1 MKHLYLIY
9 IATFLSLTSLRAQTL
24 EGGFTILGGETET
37 STEVQVTA
45 VGGQP
50 FVGTAEVEQLGY
62 GLVETI
68 STANEQSQ
76 VNDDGQPI
84 TLTLDRTS
92 LSLYEGDNA
101 QLTASYSM
109 EVSNPLLRWSSSD
122 EAVATVAD
130 DGQVRAV
137 RRGNAVITVVSANG
151 VYAAECA
158 VTVQAVQTPDPDPVP
173 IDPTPTPD
181 PDPVYVTSVAL
192 DQSELAL
199 SLGDRYTLKA
209 TVYPSHADNKAITW
223 SSSDETVATVE
234 GGTVKAMGAGTATI
248 TVRTEDGGHTATCV
262 VTVTD
267 PTGTAAISGEQ
278 VYVKGGILYVE
289 PTHAQRFQVISAS
302 GKLLHDAEG
311 MAGQNRLP
319 MQAFPAGI
327 YFVRLESQVVGVVK
341 R

>member
-24 EGGFTILGGETET
+24 EGGFTILGGETVT
-37 STEVQVTA
+37 PTAVQVTA

-50 FVGTAEVEQLGY
+50 FVGTAETEQLGY
-62 GLVETI
+62 GFVAIL
-68 STANEQSQ
+68 STLIEQSEGIDSP
-76 VNDDGQPI
+76 VP
-84 TLTLDRTS
+84 LTLDRTS
-92 LSLYEGDNA
+92 LSLYEGGNA
-101 QLTASYSM
+101 QLSASYSK

-122 EAVATVAD
+122 EAVATVEEGRVYA
-130 DGQVRAV
+130 Q

-151 VYAAECA
+151 VYAAEC
-158 VTVQAVQTPDPDPVP
+158 TVSVRSTPDPTPTPDP
-173 IDPTPTPD
+173 DPTPTPD
-181 PDPVYVTSVAL
+181 PDPVYVTSVEL

-199 SLGDRYTLKA
+199 TLGDRYTLKA

-223 SSSDETVATVE
+223 RSSDEAVATVE
-234 GGTVKAMGAGTATI
+234 GGTVKAVGAGTATI

-267 PTGTAAISGEQ
+267 PTGTEAVSGEQ

-289 PTHAQRFQVISAS
+289 LTHAQRFQVISAA
-302 GKLLHDAEG
+302 GKLLHDAKG

>member
-1 MKHLYLIY
+1 M
-9 IATFLSLTSLRAQTL
+9 
-24 EGGFTILGGETET
+24 GEET
-37 STEVQVTA
+37 VTPTEVQVTA

-50 FVGTAEVEQLGY
+50 FVGTAEVDQLGY

-76 VNDDGQPI
+76 SNDDGLL

-122 EAVATVAD
+122 EAVATVEEGRVYA
-130 DGQVRAV
+130 Q

-151 VYAAECA
+151 VYAAEC
-158 VTVQAVQTPDPDPVP
+158 TVSVRSIPDPTPTPDP
-173 IDPTPTPD
+173 DPTPTPD
-181 PDPVYVTSVAL
+181 PDPVYVTSVEL

-199 SLGDRYTLKA
+199 TLGDRYTLKA

-223 SSSDETVATVE
+223 RSSDEAVATVE
-234 GGTVKAMGAGTATI
+234 GGTVKAVGAGTATI

-267 PTGTAAISGEQ
+267 PTGTEAVSGEQ
-278 VYVKGGILYVE
+278 VYVKEGILYVE
-289 PTHAQRFQVISAS
+289 LTHAQRFQVISAA
-302 GKLLHDAEG
+302 GKLLHDAKG
-311 MAGQNRLP
+311 MAGQTRLP

>member
-9 IATFLSLTSLRAQTL
+9 IATFLSLTSLKAQTL
-24 EGGFTILGGETET
+24 EGGFTILGGETVT
-37 STEVQVTA
+37 PTEVQVTA

-50 FVGTAEVEQLGY
+50 FVGTAETEQLGY

-92 LSLYEGDNA
+92 LSLYVGDNTT
-101 QLTASYSM
+101 LTATYSA
-109 EVSNPLLRWSSSD
+109 EVSNSLLQWSSSD
-122 EAVATVAD
+122 ESVATVA

-158 VTVQAVQTPDPDPVP
+158 VSVQATP
-173 IDPTPTPD
+173 DPTPTPD
-181 PDPVYVTSVAL
+181 PDPIPTPDPDPIYVIRVEL

-199 SLGDRYTLKA
+199 SLGDSYTLKA
-209 TVYPSHADNKAITW
+209 TVHPYDADNKAITW
-223 SSSDETVATVE
+223 RSSDETVATVE

-267 PTGTAAISGEQ
+267 PTDTATLSGEQ
-278 VYVKGGILYVE
+278 VYVQGGILYVE
-289 PTHAQRFQVISAS
+289 LTHAQRFQVISAS
-302 GKLLHDAEG
+302 GQLLHDAKG

-319 MQAFPAGI
+319 MQAYPAGI

>member
-24 EGGFTILGGETET
+24 EGGFTILGEETVT
-37 STEVQVTA
+37 PTEVQVTA

-50 FVGTAEVEQLGY
+50 FVGTAEVDQLGY

-76 VNDDGQPI
+76 SNDDGLL

-122 EAVATVAD
+122 EAVATVEEGRVYA
-130 DGQVRAV
+130 Q

-151 VYAAECA
+151 VYAAEC
-158 VTVQAVQTPDPDPVP
+158 TVSVRSIPDPTPTPDP
-173 IDPTPTPD
+173 DPTPTPD
-181 PDPVYVTSVAL
+181 PDPVYVTSVEL

-199 SLGDRYTLKA
+199 TLGDRYTLKA

-223 SSSDETVATVE
+223 RSSDEAVATVE
-234 GGTVKAMGAGTATI
+234 GGTVKAVGAGTATI

-267 PTGTAAISGEQ
+267 PTGTATLSGEQ
-278 VYVKGGILYVE
+278 VYVQGGILYVE
-289 PTHAQRFQVISAS
+289 LTHAQRFQVISAA
-302 GKLLHDAEG
+302 GKLLHDAKG

-327 YFVRLESQVVGVVK
+327 YFVRLERQVVGVVK

>member
-24 EGGFTILGGETET
+24 EGGFTILGGETVT
-37 STEVQVTA
+37 PTEVQVTA

-76 VNDDGQPI
+76 SNDDGLL

-109 EVSNPLLRWSSSD
+109 EVSNLLLRWSSSD
-122 EAVATVAD
+122 ESVATVE
-130 DGQVRAV
+130 DGQVYAQ
-137 RRGNAVITVVSANG
+137 RRGNAVITVVSASG
-151 VYAAECA
+151 VYSAECA
-158 VTVQAVQTPDPDPVP
+158 VTVQAVQTPDPDPIP

-181 PDPVYVTSVAL
+181 PDPVYVTSVEL

-199 SLGDRYTLKA
+199 SLGDSYTLKV
-209 TVYPSHADNKAITW
+209 TVHPNDADNKAISW
-223 SSSDETVATVE
+223 SSSDESVATVE
-234 GGTVKAMGAGTATI
+234 GGTVKAMSAGTATI

-267 PTGTAAISGEQ
+267 PTGTEAVSGEQ

-289 PTHAQRFQVISAS
+289 LTHAQRFQVISAA
-302 GKLLHDAEG
+302 GKLLHDAKG

>member
-24 EGGFTILGGETET
+24 EGGFTILGGETVT
-37 STEVQVTA
+37 PTEVQVTA

-50 FVGTAEVEQLGY
+50 FVGTAETEQLGY

-109 EVSNPLLRWSSSD
+109 AVSNPLLRWSSSD
-122 EAVATVAD
+122 ESVATVEE
-130 DGQVRAV
+130 GQVYAQHS
-137 RRGNAVITVVSANG
+137 GNAVITVVSANG

-158 VTVQAVQTPDPDPVP
+158 VSVQATSDPSPMPDP
-173 IDPTPTPD
+173 DPTPTPD
-181 PDPVYVTSVAL
+181 PDPIYVTRVEL

-199 SLGDRYTLKA
+199 SLGDSYTLKA
-209 TVYPSHADNKAITW
+209 TVHPNNAENKAISW
-223 SSSDETVATVE
+223 SSSDESVATVE
-234 GGTVKAMGAGTATI
+234 DGTVKAMGAGTATI
-248 TVRTEDGGHTATCV
+248 IVCTEDGDHTATCV

-267 PTGTAAISGEQ
+267 PTGTATISGEQ

-289 PTHAQRFQVISAS
+289 LTHAQRFQVISAS
-302 GKLLHDAEG
+302 GQLLHDAKG

-319 MQAFPAGI
+319 MQAYPAGI

>member
-9 IATFLSLTSLRAQTL
+9 IATFLSLTPLKAQTL
-24 EGGFTILGGETET
+24 EGGFTILGGETVT
-37 STEVQVTA
+37 PTEVQVTA

-50 FVGTAEVEQLGY
+50 FVGTAETEQLGY

-92 LSLYEGDNA
+92 LSLYVGDNTT
-101 QLTASYSM
+101 LTATYSV
-109 EVSNPLLRWSSSD
+109 EVSNSLLQWSSSN
-122 EAVATVAD
+122 EAVATVEEGRIYA
-130 DGQVRAV
+130 Q

-151 VYAAECA
+151 VYAAEC
-158 VTVQAVQTPDPDPVP
+158 TVSVRSTP
-173 IDPTPTPD
+173 DPTPTPD
-181 PDPVYVTSVAL
+181 PDPIYVIRVEL

-199 SLGDRYTLKA
+199 SLGDSYTLKA
-209 TVYPSHADNKAITW
+209 TVHPYDADNKAITW
-223 SSSDETVATVE
+223 RSSDETVATVE

-248 TVRTEDGGHTATCV
+248 TVRTEDGDHTATCV

-267 PTGTAAISGEQ
+267 PTGTATISGEQ
-278 VYVKGGILYVE
+278 VYVQGGILYVE
-289 PTHAQRFQVISAS
+289 LTHAQRFQVISAA
-302 GKLLHDAEG
+302 GKLLHDAKG

>member
-24 EGGFTILGGETET
+24 EGGFTILGEEKVTP
-37 STEVQVTA
+37 TEVQVTA

-62 GLVETI
+62 GLVETV

-76 VNDDGQPI
+76 SNEDGI
-84 TLTLDRTS
+84 LTLTLDRTS
-92 LSLYEGDNA
+92 LSLYEGDRA
-101 QLTASYSM
+101 KLTATYSM
-109 EVSNPLLRWSSSD
+109 EISNSLFRWSSSD
-122 EAVATVAD
+122 ESVATVEEGRVYA
-130 DGQVRAV
+130 Q

-151 VYAAECA
+151 VYAAEC
-158 VTVQAVQTPDPDPVP
+158 TVSVHA
-173 IDPTPTPD
+173 TPTPD
-181 PDPVYVTSVAL
+181 PDPVYVTSVEL

-199 SLGDRYTLKA
+199 SLGDSYTLKA
-209 TVYPSHADNKAITW
+209 TVHPNDADNKAITW
-223 SSSDETVATVE
+223 RSSDETVATVE
-234 GGTVKAMGAGTATI
+234 GGTVKAAGAGTATI

-267 PTGTAAISGEQ
+267 PTGTATISGEQ

-289 PTHAQRFQVISAS
+289 LTHAQRFQVISAS

-319 MQAFPAGI
+319 MQAYPAGI

>member
-9 IATFLSLTSLRAQTL
+9 IATFLSLTSLKAQTL
-24 EGGFTILGGETET
+24 EGGFTILGEETET
-37 STEVQVTA
+37 STGVQVTA

-76 VNDDGQPI
+76 SNDDGLL

-92 LSLYEGDNA
+92 LSLYEGDRE

-109 EVSNPLLRWSSSD
+109 EVSNSLLRWSSSD
-122 EAVATVAD
+122 ESVATVEEGRVYA
-130 DGQVRAV
+130 Q

-151 VYAAECA
+151 VYAAEC
-158 VTVQAVQTPDPDPVP
+158 TVSVHA
-173 IDPTPTPD
+173 TPTPD

-199 SLGDRYTLKA
+199 SLGDSYTLKA
-209 TVYPSHADNKAITW
+209 TVHPNDADNKTITW
-223 SSSDETVATVE
+223 RSSDETVATVE
-234 GGTVKAMGAGTATI
+234 SGTVKAAGAGTATI

-267 PTGTAAISGEQ
+267 PTGTATISGEQ

-289 PTHAQRFQVISAS
+289 LTHAQRFQVISAS
-302 GKLLHDAEG
+302 GKLLHDVQG
-311 MAGQNRLP
+311 LAGQNRLP

>member
-24 EGGFTILGGETET
+24 EGGFTILGEETVT
-37 STEVQVTA
+37 PTEVQVTA

-50 FVGTAEVEQLGY
+50 FVGTAEVDQLGY

-76 VNDDGQPI
+76 SSDDGLL

-92 LSLYEGDNA
+92 LSLYEGGNA

-158 VTVQAVQTPDPDPVP
+158 VTVQATPDPTPTPDP
-173 IDPTPTPD
+173 DPTPTPD

-289 PTHAQRFQVISAS
+289 LTHAQRFQVISAS

>member
-24 EGGFTILGGETET
+24 EGGFTILGEETVT
-37 STEVQVTA
+37 PTEVQVTA

-50 FVGTAEVEQLGY
+50 FVGTAETDELEY
-62 GLVETI
+62 GFVAIL
-68 STANEQSQ
+68 STLIEQSEGIDSP
-76 VNDDGQPI
+76 VP
-84 TLTLDRTS
+84 LTLDRTS
-92 LSLYEGDNA
+92 LSLYEGGNA
-101 QLTASYSM
+101 QLTASYSK

-122 EAVATVAD
+122 EAVATVEEGRVYA
-130 DGQVRAV
+130 Q

-151 VYAAECA
+151 VYAAEC
-158 VTVQAVQTPDPDPVP
+158 TVSVRSTP
-173 IDPTPTPD
+173 DPTPTPD
-181 PDPVYVTSVAL
+181 PDPTPTPDPDPIYVTRVEL

-199 SLGDRYTLKA
+199 SLGDSYTLKA
-209 TVYPSHADNKAITW
+209 TVHPYDADNKAITW
-223 SSSDETVATVE
+223 RSSDETVATVE

-248 TVRTEDGGHTATCV
+248 TVRTEDGDHTATCV

-267 PTGTAAISGEQ
+267 PTGTATISGEQ
-278 VYVKGGILYVE
+278 VYVQGGILYVE
-289 PTHAQRFQVISAS
+289 LTHAQRFQVISAA
-302 GKLLHDAEG
+302 GKLLHDAKG

>member
-24 EGGFTILGGETET
+24 EGGFTILGEETVT
-37 STEVQVTA
+37 PTEVQVTA

-50 FVGTAEVEQLGY
+50 FVGTAETYELEYGY
-62 GLVETI
+62 VAIL
-68 STANEQSQ
+68 STLIEQSEGIDTP
-76 VNDDGQPI
+76 VP
-84 TLTLDRTS
+84 LTLDRTS
-92 LSLYEGDNA
+92 LSLYEGDRA
-101 QLTASYSM
+101 QLTATYSM
-109 EVSNPLLRWSSSD
+109 EISNSLFRWSSSD
-122 EAVATVAD
+122 ESVATVEEGRVYA
-130 DGQVRAV
+130 Q

-151 VYAAECA
+151 VYAAEC
-158 VTVQAVQTPDPDPVP
+158 TVSVHA
-173 IDPTPTPD
+173 TPTPD

-199 SLGDRYTLKA
+199 SLGDSYTLKA

-223 SSSDETVATVE
+223 RSSDETVATVE

-289 PTHAQRFQVISAS
+289 LTHAQRFQVISAA
-302 GKLLHDAEG
+302 GKLLHDTEG

>member
-24 EGGFTILGGETET
+24 EGGFTILGEETVT
-37 STEVQVTA
+37 PTEVQVTA

-50 FVGTAEVEQLGY
+50 FVGTAEVDQLGY

-76 VNDDGQPI
+76 SNDDGLL

-122 EAVATVAD
+122 ESVATVE
-130 DGQVRAV
+130 DGQVYAQ

-151 VYAAECA
+151 VYAAEC
-158 VTVQAVQTPDPDPVP
+158 TVSVRSIPDPTPTPDP
-173 IDPTPTPD
+173 DPTPTPD
-181 PDPVYVTSVAL
+181 PDPVYVTSVEL

-199 SLGDRYTLKA
+199 TLGDRYTLKA

-223 SSSDETVATVE
+223 RSSDEAVATVE
-234 GGTVKAMGAGTATI
+234 GGTVKAVGAGTATI

-267 PTGTAAISGEQ
+267 PTGTEAVSGEQ
-278 VYVKGGILYVE
+278 VYVKEGILYVE
-289 PTHAQRFQVISAS
+289 LTHAQRFQVISAA
-302 GKLLHDAEG
+302 GKLLHDAKG

>member
-24 EGGFTILGGETET
+24 EGGFTILGEETVT
-37 STEVQVTA
+37 PTEVQVTA

-50 FVGTAEVEQLGY
+50 FVGTAEVDQLGY

-76 VNDDGQPI
+76 SNDDGLL

-122 EAVATVAD
+122 EAVATVEEGRVYA
-130 DGQVRAV
+130 Q

-151 VYAAECA
+151 VYAAEC
-158 VTVQAVQTPDPDPVP
+158 TVSVRSTP
-173 IDPTPTPD
+173 DPTPTPD
-181 PDPVYVTSVAL
+181 PDPTPTPDPDPIYVTRVEL

-199 SLGDRYTLKA
+199 SLGDSYTLKA
-209 TVYPSHADNKAITW
+209 TVHPYDADNKAITW
-223 SSSDETVATVE
+223 RSSDETVATVE

-248 TVRTEDGGHTATCV
+248 TVRTKDGGHTATCV

-267 PTGTAAISGEQ
+267 PTGTEAVSGEQ
-278 VYVKGGILYVE
+278 VYVQGGILYVE
-289 PTHAQRFQVISAS
+289 LTHAQRFQVISAA
-302 GKLLHDAEG
+302 GKLLHDAKG

>member
-9 IATFLSLTSLRAQTL
+9 IATILSLTSLRAQTL
-24 EGGFTILGGETET
+24 EGGFTILGGETVT
-37 STEVQVTA
+37 PTAVQVTA

-50 FVGTAEVEQLGY
+50 FVGTADVEQLGY

-76 VNDDGQPI
+76 SNDDGLL

-122 EAVATVAD
+122 ESVATVE
-130 DGQVRAV
+130 DGQVYAQ

-151 VYAAECA
+151 VYAAEC
-158 VTVQAVQTPDPDPVP
+158 TVSVRSIPDPTPTPDP
-173 IDPTPTPD
+173 DPTPTPD
-181 PDPVYVTSVAL
+181 PDPVYVTSVEL

-199 SLGDRYTLKA
+199 TLGDRYTLKA

-223 SSSDETVATVE
+223 RSSDEAVATVE
-234 GGTVKAMGAGTATI
+234 GGTVKAVGAGTATI

-267 PTGTAAISGEQ
+267 PTGTEAVSGEQ
-278 VYVKGGILYVE
+278 VYVKEGILYVE
-289 PTHAQRFQVISAS
+289 LTHAQRFQVISAA
-302 GKLLHDAEG
+302 GKLLHDAKG

-327 YFVRLESQVVGVVK
+327 YFVRLESQEVGVVK

>member
-24 EGGFTILGGETET
+24 EGGFTILGEETVT
-37 STEVQVTA
+37 PTEVQVTA

-50 FVGTAEVEQLGY
+50 FMGTAETDELGY
-62 GLVETI
+62 GFVAIL
-68 STANEQSQ
+68 STLIEQSEGIDSP
-76 VNDDGQPI
+76 VP
-84 TLTLDRTS
+84 LTLDRTS
-92 LSLYEGDNA
+92 LSLYEGGNA
-101 QLTASYSM
+101 QLTASYSK

-122 EAVATVAD
+122 EAVATVEEGRVYA
-130 DGQVRAV
+130 Q

-151 VYAAECA
+151 VYAAEC
-158 VTVQAVQTPDPDPVP
+158 TVSVRSTP
-173 IDPTPTPD
+173 DPTPTPD
-181 PDPVYVTSVAL
+181 PDPIYVTRVEL

-199 SLGDRYTLKA
+199 SLGDSYTLKA
-209 TVYPSHADNKAITW
+209 TVHPYDADNKAITW
-223 SSSDETVATVE
+223 RSSDETVATVE

-248 TVRTEDGGHTATCV
+248 TVRTEDGDHTATCV

-267 PTGTAAISGEQ
+267 PTGTATISGEQ
-278 VYVKGGILYVE
+278 VYVQGGILYVE
-289 PTHAQRFQVISAS
+289 LTHAQRFQVISAA
-302 GKLLHDAEG
+302 GKLLHDAKG
-311 MAGQNRLP
+311 MAGPNRPP

>member
-1 MKHLYLIY
+1 M
-9 IATFLSLTSLRAQTL
+9 TP
-24 EGGFTILGGETET
+24 
-37 STEVQVTA
+37 TEVQVTA

-50 FVGTAEVEQLGY
+50 FVGTAEVDQLGY

-76 VNDDGQPI
+76 SNDDGLL

-122 EAVATVAD
+122 ESVATVE
-130 DGQVRAV
+130 DGQVYAQ
-137 RRGNAVITVVSANG
+137 RRGNAVITVVSASG
-151 VYAAECA
+151 VYSAECA
-158 VTVQAVQTPDPDPVP
+158 VTVQAVQTPDPDPIP

-181 PDPVYVTSVAL
+181 PDPVYVTSVEL

-199 SLGDRYTLKA
+199 SLGDSYTLKV
-209 TVYPSHADNKAITW
+209 TVHPNDADNKAISW
-223 SSSDETVATVE
+223 SSSDESVATVE
-234 GGTVKAMGAGTATI
+234 GGTVKAMSAGTATI

-267 PTGTAAISGEQ
+267 PTGTEAVSGEQ
-278 VYVKGGILYVE
+278 VYVKEGILYVE
-289 PTHAQRFQVISAS
+289 LTHAQRFQVISAA
-302 GKLLHDAEG
+302 GKLLHDAKG

>member
-1 MKHLYLIY
+1 M
-9 IATFLSLTSLRAQTL
+9 TP
-24 EGGFTILGGETET
+24 
-37 STEVQVTA
+37 TEVQVTA

-50 FVGTAEVEQLGY
+50 FVGTAEVDQLGY

-76 VNDDGQPI
+76 SNDDGLL

-122 EAVATVAD
+122 ESVATVE
-130 DGQVRAV
+130 DGQVYAQ
-137 RRGNAVITVVSANG
+137 RRGNAVITVVSASG
-151 VYAAECA
+151 VYSAECA
-158 VTVQAVQTPDPDPVP
+158 VTVQAVQTPDPDPIP

-181 PDPVYVTSVAL
+181 PDPVYVTSVEL

-199 SLGDRYTLKA
+199 TLGDRYTLKA

-223 SSSDETVATVE
+223 RSSDEAVATVE
-234 GGTVKAMGAGTATI
+234 GGTVKAVGAGTATI

-267 PTGTAAISGEQ
+267 PTGTEAVSGEQ
-278 VYVKGGILYVE
+278 VYVKEGILYVE
-289 PTHAQRFQVISAS
+289 LTHAQRFQVISAA
-302 GKLLHDAEG
+302 GKLLHDAKG

>member
-24 EGGFTILGGETET
+24 EGGFTILGEETVT
-37 STEVQVTA
+37 PTEVQVTA

-50 FVGTAEVEQLGY
+50 FVGTAEVDQLGY

-76 VNDDGQPI
+76 SNDDGLL

-122 EAVATVAD
+122 EAVATVEEGRVYA
-130 DGQVRAV
+130 Q

-151 VYAAECA
+151 VYAAEC
-158 VTVQAVQTPDPDPVP
+158 TVSVRSIPDPTPTPDP
-173 IDPTPTPD
+173 DPTPTPD
-181 PDPVYVTSVAL
+181 PDPVYVTSVEL

-199 SLGDRYTLKA
+199 TLGDRYTLKA

-223 SSSDETVATVE
+223 RSSDEAVATVE
-234 GGTVKAMGAGTATI
+234 GGTVKAVGAGTATI

-267 PTGTAAISGEQ
+267 PTGTATISGEQ
-278 VYVKGGILYVE
+278 VYVQGGILYVE
-289 PTHAQRFQVISAS
+289 LTHAQRFQVISAA
-302 GKLLHDAEG
+302 GKLLHDAKG

>member
-9 IATFLSLTSLRAQTL
+9 IATFLSLASLRAQTL
-24 EGGFTILGGETET
+24 EGGFTILGEETVT

-50 FVGTAEVEQLGY
+50 FVGTAETDELEY
-62 GLVETI
+62 GFVAIL
-68 STANEQSQ
+68 STLIEQSEGIDTP
-76 VNDDGQPI
+76 VP
-84 TLTLDRTS
+84 LTLDRTS
-92 LSLYEGDNA
+92 LSLYEGDRA
-101 QLTASYSM
+101 QLTATYSM
-109 EVSNPLLRWSSSD
+109 EISNSLFRWSSSD
-122 EAVATVAD
+122 ESVATVEEGRVYA
-130 DGQVRAV
+130 Q

-151 VYAAECA
+151 VYAAKC
-158 VTVQAVQTPDPDPVP
+158 TVSVHA
-173 IDPTPTPD
+173 TPTPD

-199 SLGDRYTLKA
+199 SLGDSYTLKA
-209 TVYPSHADNKAITW
+209 TVHPNDADNKAITW
-223 SSSDETVATVE
+223 RSSDETVATVE
-234 GGTVKAMGAGTATI
+234 SGTVKAAGAGIATI
-248 TVRTEDGGHTATCV
+248 TVRTEDGGHTAICV

-278 VYVKGGILYVE
+278 IYVKGGILYVE
-289 PTHAQRFQVISAS
+289 LTHAQRFQVISAA

>member
-1 MKHLYLIY
+1 MKHLYLLY
-9 IATFLSLTSLRAQTL
+9 IATILSLTSLRAQTL
-24 EGGFTILGGETET
+24 EGGFTILGGETVT
-37 STEVQVTA
+37 PTAVQVTA

-50 FVGTAEVEQLGY
+50 FVGTADVEQLGY

-76 VNDDGQPI
+76 SNDDGLL

-122 EAVATVAD
+122 ESVATVE
-130 DGQVRAV
+130 DGQVYAQ

-151 VYAAECA
+151 VYAAEC
-158 VTVQAVQTPDPDPVP
+158 TVSVRSIPDPTPTPDP
-173 IDPTPTPD
+173 DPTPTPD
-181 PDPVYVTSVAL
+181 PDPVYVTSVEL

-199 SLGDRYTLKA
+199 TLGDRYTLKA

-223 SSSDETVATVE
+223 RSSDEAVATVE

-248 TVRTEDGGHTATCV
+248 TVRTEDGDHTATCV

-267 PTGTAAISGEQ
+267 PTGTATISGEQ
-278 VYVKGGILYVE
+278 VYVQGGILYVE
-289 PTHAQRFQVISAS
+289 LTHAQRFQVISAA
-302 GKLLHDAEG
+302 GKLLHDAKG

>member
-9 IATFLSLTSLRAQTL
+9 IAIFLSLTSLRAQTL
-24 EGGFTILGGETET
+24 EGGFTIWGGETVT
-37 STEVQVTA
+37 PTGVQATA
-45 VGGQP
+45 MGGQP
-50 FVGTAEVEQLGY
+50 FVGTAKTDELEY
-62 GLVETI
+62 GFVAIL
-68 STANEQSQ
+68 STLIEQSEGIDTP
-76 VNDDGQPI
+76 VP
-84 TLTLDRTS
+84 LTLDRTS

-101 QLTASYSM
+101 QLTATYSM
-109 EVSNPLLRWSSSD
+109 AVSNPLLRWSSSD
-122 EAVATVAD
+122 EAVATVAN
-130 DGQVRAV
+130 GQVRALSS
-137 RRGNAVITVVSANG
+137 GNAVITVVSANG
-151 VYAAECA
+151 VYSAECA
-158 VTVQAVQTPDPDPVP
+158 VSVQATSDPTPTPDP
-173 IDPTPTPD
+173 DPTPTPD
-181 PDPVYVTSVAL
+181 PDPVYVTDVEL

-199 SLGDRYTLKA
+199 SLGDSYTLQA
-209 TVYPSHADNKAITW
+209 TVHPTGADNKAITW
-223 SSSDETVATVE
+223 SSSDESVATVE
-234 GGTVKAMGAGTATI
+234 DGTVKAMGAGTATI

-289 PTHAQRFQVISAS
+289 LTHAQRFQVISAS

>member
-24 EGGFTILGGETET
+24 EGGFTILGEETVT
-37 STEVQVTA
+37 PTEVQVTA

-50 FVGTAEVEQLGY
+50 FVGTAEVDQLGY

-76 VNDDGQPI
+76 SNDDGLL

-109 EVSNPLLRWSSSD
+109 EVSNLLLRWSSSD
-122 EAVATVAD
+122 ESVATVE
-130 DGQVRAV
+130 DGQVYAQ
-137 RRGNAVITVVSANG
+137 RRGNAVITVVSASG
-151 VYAAECA
+151 VYSAECA
-158 VTVQAVQTPDPDPVP
+158 VTVQAVQTPDPDPIP

-181 PDPVYVTSVAL
+181 PDPVYVTSVEL

-199 SLGDRYTLKA
+199 SLGDSYTLKV
-209 TVYPSHADNKAITW
+209 TVHPNDADNKAISW
-223 SSSDETVATVE
+223 SSSDESVATVE
-234 GGTVKAMGAGTATI
+234 GGTVKAMSAGTATI

-267 PTGTAAISGEQ
+267 PTGTEAVSGEQ
-278 VYVKGGILYVE
+278 VYVKEGILYVE
-289 PTHAQRFQVISAS
+289 LTHAQRFQVISAA
-302 GKLLHDAEG
+302 GKLLHDAKG

-327 YFVRLESQVVGVVK
+327 YFVRLDSQVVGVVK

>member
-9 IATFLSLTSLRAQTL
+9 IVTFLSLTSLRAQTL
-24 EGGFTILGGETET
+24 EGGFTILGEETET
-37 STEVQVTA
+37 PTGVQVTA

-76 VNDDGQPI
+76 SNDDGLL

-92 LSLYEGDNA
+92 LSLYEGDRE

-109 EVSNPLLRWSSSD
+109 EISNSLLRWSSSD
-122 EAVATVAD
+122 ESVATVAD

-137 RRGNAVITVVSANG
+137 RRGNTVITVVSANG
-151 VYAAECA
+151 VYAAEC
-158 VTVQAVQTPDPDPVP
+158 TVSVRSAPDPTPIPDP
-173 IDPTPTPD
+173 DPTPTPD
-181 PDPVYVTSVAL
+181 PDPVYVTSVEL

-223 SSSDETVATVE
+223 RSSDEAVATVE
-234 GGTVKAMGAGTATI
+234 GGTVKAIGAGTATI

-267 PTGTAAISGEQ
+267 PTGTKAVSGEQ
-278 VYVKGGILYVE
+278 VYLSNGILYVE
-289 PTHAQRFQVISAS
+289 LTHAQRFQVISAA
-302 GKLLHDAEG
+302 GKLLYDAEG
-311 MAGQNRLP
+311 LAGQNRLQ

-327 YFVRLESQVVGVVK
+327 YFVRLESQIVGVVK

>member
-24 EGGFTILGGETET
+24 EGGFTILGEETVT
-37 STEVQVTA
+37 PTEVQVTA

-50 FVGTAEVEQLGY
+50 FVGTAEVDQLGY

-76 VNDDGQPI
+76 SNDDGLL

-122 EAVATVAD
+122 ESVATVE
-130 DGQVRAV
+130 DGQVYAQ

-151 VYAAECA
+151 VYAAEC
-158 VTVQAVQTPDPDPVP
+158 TVSVRSTPDPTPTPDP
-173 IDPTPTPD
+173 DPTPTPD
-181 PDPVYVTSVAL
+181 PDPVYVTSVEL

-199 SLGDRYTLKA
+199 TLGDRYTLKA

-223 SSSDETVATVE
+223 RSSDEAVATVE
-234 GGTVKAMGAGTATI
+234 GGTVKAVGAGTATI

-267 PTGTAAISGEQ
+267 PTGTEAVSGEQ
-278 VYVKGGILYVE
+278 VYVKEGILYVE
-289 PTHAQRFQVISAS
+289 LTHAQRFQVISAA
-302 GKLLHDAEG
+302 GKLLHDAKG

>member
-24 EGGFTILGGETET
+24 EGGFTILGEETVT
-37 STEVQVTA
+37 PTEVQVAA

-50 FVGTAEVEQLGY
+50 FVGTAEVDQLGY

-76 VNDDGQPI
+76 SNDDGLL

-92 LSLYEGDNA
+92 LSLYEGGNA

-122 EAVATVAD
+122 EAVATVEEGRVYA
-130 DGQVRAV
+130 Q

-151 VYAAECA
+151 VYAAEC
-158 VTVQAVQTPDPDPVP
+158 TVSVRSTPDPTPTPDP
-173 IDPTPTPD
+173 DPTPTPD
-181 PDPVYVTSVAL
+181 PDPVYVTSVEL

-199 SLGDRYTLKA
+199 TLGDRYTLKA

-223 SSSDETVATVE
+223 RSSDEAVATVE
-234 GGTVKAMGAGTATI
+234 GGTVKAVGAGTATI

-267 PTGTAAISGEQ
+267 PTGTEAVSGEQ
-278 VYVKGGILYVE
+278 VYVKEGILYVE
-289 PTHAQRFQVISAS
+289 LTHAQRFQVISAA
-302 GKLLHDAEG
+302 GKLLHDAKG

>member
-24 EGGFTILGGETET
+24 EGGFTILGGETVT
-37 STEVQVTA
+37 PTAVQVTA

-76 VNDDGQPI
+76 SNDDGQLL
-84 TLTLDRTS
+84 LTLDRTS

-109 EVSNPLLRWSSSD
+109 AVSNPLLRWSSSD
-122 EAVATVAD
+122 ESVATVA

-158 VTVQAVQTPDPDPVP
+158 VSVQATPDPS
-173 IDPTPTPD
+173 PTPD
-181 PDPVYVTSVAL
+181 PDPTPDPIYVTSVEL

-199 SLGDRYTLKA
+199 SLGDSYTLKA
-209 TVYPSHADNKAITW
+209 TVHPNDADNKAISW
-223 SSSDETVATVE
+223 SSSDESVATVE
-234 GGTVKAMGAGTATI
+234 DGTVKAIGAGTATI
-248 TVRTEDGGHTATCV
+248 TVHTEDGDHTATCV

-267 PTGTAAISGEQ
+267 PTGTATLSGEQ
-278 VYVKGGILYVE
+278 VYLANGILYVE
-289 PTHAQRFQVISAS
+289 LTHAQRFQVISAS
-302 GKLLHDAEG
+302 GQLLHDAEG

-319 MQAFPAGI
+319 MQAYLAGI

>member
-24 EGGFTILGGETET
+24 EGGFTILGEETVT
-37 STEVQVTA
+37 PTEVQVTA

-50 FVGTAEVEQLGY
+50 FVGTAEVDQLGY

-76 VNDDGQPI
+76 SNDDGLL

-122 EAVATVAD
+122 EAVATVEEGRVYA
-130 DGQVRAV
+130 Q

-151 VYAAECA
+151 VYAAEC
-158 VTVQAVQTPDPDPVP
+158 TVSVRSIPDPTPTPDH
-173 IDPTPTPD
+173 DPTPTPD
-181 PDPVYVTSVAL
+181 PDPVYVTSVEL

-199 SLGDRYTLKA
+199 TLGDRYTLKA

-223 SSSDETVATVE
+223 RSSDEAVATVE
-234 GGTVKAMGAGTATI
+234 GGTVKAVGAGTATI

-267 PTGTAAISGEQ
+267 PTGTEAVSGEQ
-278 VYVKGGILYVE
+278 VYVKEGILYVE
-289 PTHAQRFQVISAS
+289 LTHAQRFQVISAA
-302 GKLLHDAEG
+302 GKLLHDAKG

>member
-1 MKHLYLIY
+1 M
-9 IATFLSLTSLRAQTL
+9 
-24 EGGFTILGGETET
+24 GGETVT
-37 STEVQVTA
+37 PTAVQVTA

-50 FVGTAEVEQLGY
+50 FVGTADVEQLGY

-76 VNDDGQPI
+76 SNDDGLL

-122 EAVATVAD
+122 ESVATVE
-130 DGQVRAV
+130 DGQVYAQ

-151 VYAAECA
+151 VYAAEC
-158 VTVQAVQTPDPDPVP
+158 TVSVRSIPDPTPTPDP
-173 IDPTPTPD
+173 DPTPTPD
-181 PDPVYVTSVAL
+181 PDPVYVTSVEL

-199 SLGDRYTLKA
+199 TLGDRYTLKA

-223 SSSDETVATVE
+223 RSSDETVATVE

-248 TVRTEDGGHTATCV
+248 TVRTEDGDHTATCV

-267 PTGTAAISGEQ
+267 PTGTATISGEQ
-278 VYVKGGILYVE
+278 VYVQGGILYVE
-289 PTHAQRFQVISAS
+289 LTRAQRFQVISAA
-302 GKLLHDAEG
+302 GKLLHDAKG